1 MEAPIEAPF
10 ASLEREYIEEYLRSR
25 GQTLES
31 VRHLPQPM
39 AHKLMQEA
47 SVYASCKLA
56 EIQAREHELHEL
68 AAPPSF

>member
-1 MEAPIEAPF
+1 MKAAVEAPF
-10 ASLEREYIEEYLRSR
+10 AALEREYIEEYLRSR
-25 GQTLES
+25 GYTLDD
-31 VRHLPQPM
+31 VQDLPEPV

-47 SVYASCKLA
+47 STYASCKLA